1 MYHKQKNCLNNCFCM
16 LIFLLRLLFCC
27 TYYWFNRSSSN
38 FSSRFS
44 FSFAF
49 GFFSFFKK
57 RKISRNNYSLLI
69 IVTRCRSLH
78 HSLSFF
84 VSLVVTRCHSLLFV
98 ATRCITR
105 CHSLSLDASLAC
117 LFINDFIGISLVHKI
132 PTFSNLKIMH
142 SRKLKMWFP
151 TIADDV

>member
-1 MYHKQKNCLNNCFCM
+1 MCQKQKNCLNNCFCM

-27 TYYWFNRSSSN
+27 TYYWFNRSSPK
-38 FSSRFS
+38 FSSWFS
-44 FSFAF
+44 FSF

-57 RKISRNNYSLLI
+57 RKISQNNYSLLI
-69 IVTRCRSLH
+69 IVTRGT
-78 HSLSFF
+78 
-84 VSLVVTRCHSLLFV
+84 TRCHSLYPLLSLV
-98 ATRCITR
+98 VTHCYSLPLVVLLVVTS

-151 TIADDV
+151 TIANDV

>member
-1 MYHKQKNCLNNCFCM
+1 MYQKQKNCLNNCFCV

-27 TYYWFNRSSSN
+27 TYYWFNRSSPK
-38 FSSRFS
+38 FSSWFN
-44 FSFAF
+44 FPF

-69 IVTRCRSLH
+69 IVTRYTTRSQL
-78 HSLSFF
+78 LYDFL
-84 VSLVVTRCHSLLFV
+84 SLVVTHYYLLPRV
-98 ATRCITR
+98 VLLVVTSY
-105 CHSLSLDASLAC
+105 HSLSLDASLAC

-142 SRKLKMWFP
+142 PRN
-151 TIADDV
+151 